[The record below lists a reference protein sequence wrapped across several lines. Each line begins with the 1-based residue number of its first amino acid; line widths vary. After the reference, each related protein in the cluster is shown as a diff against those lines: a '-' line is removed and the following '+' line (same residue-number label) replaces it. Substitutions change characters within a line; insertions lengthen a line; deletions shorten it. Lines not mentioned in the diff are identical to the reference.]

1 MGGKMRGIARLL
13 SAGIAMLLVTGA
25 LAQPPAQP
33 QDTTPCRKIAPERL
47 SVPDDFSLSFRSGP
61 THADWG
67 TTTITTVNASGR
79 ATITE
84 VRRAKGRSGPREEK
98 TTERQL
104 SKQAIQRVYASV
116 VACGFFELDKS
127 YWNRKVMDGST
138 SSLQITA
145 GGKKHQVVV
154 HHYTV
159 ERFRTIVSALNE
171 ALEK

>member
-1 MGGKMRGIARLL
+1 MRGIARLL
-13 SAGIAMLLVTGA
+13 SAGIAMLLATGA

-47 SVPDDFSLSFRSGP
+47 SVPDDFSLSYRSGP
-61 THADWG
+61 THASWG
-67 TTTITTVNASGR
+67 NSRITTVYASGR

-84 VRRAKGRSGPREEK
+84 VQRSKGRSGAREEK

-104 SKQAIQRVYASV
+104 SKQAIGRLHASV

-138 SSLQITA
+138 SSLEVTA

-154 HHYTV
+154 HHYSV

-171 ALEK
+171 VLEK

>member
-1 MGGKMRGIARLL
+1 MGGIARLL
-13 SAGIAMLLVTGA
+13 SAGIAMLLASNA

-33 QDTTPCRKIAPERL
+33 QDTTPCRKVAPERL
-47 SVPDDFSLSFRSGP
+47 SVPDDFSLTYRSGP
-61 THADWG
+61 THASWG
-67 TTTITTVNASGR
+67 TSRITTVYASGR

-84 VRRAKGRSGPREEK
+84 VQRSKGRAGPREEK
-98 TTERQL
+98 TKERQL

-116 VACGFFELDKS
+116 LACDFVALDAS

-138 SSLQITA
+138 SSLA
-145 GGKKHQVVV
+145 VAADGKKHQVIV

-159 ERFRTIVSALNE
+159 DRFRSIVSALND